1 MTSQKIPAGA
11 EIPPPSIEEVS
22 PGVFAYIQ
30 LDGSWCLNNI
40 AFITEGR
47 GVTVFDATSTER
59 RTRDL
64 TAAIART
71 SDKPVSTLV
80 NTHSHLDHTFGNY
93 VFGPEVT
100 IVGHELCREE
110 IVEAGEGMIAGAQ
123 ALFPSVAFGEIEIVP
138 PMLTFDDEITLYAGD
153 LAVHLEHVGP
163 AHTTNDVIAWIP
175 ERRLLISGD
184 IIFNQGTPFAAG
196 GSIIGWLQTLE
207 EIRDL
212 GAETLIPDTA
222 RSAVPRSSTTSRPT
236 ALRTGSGARRLRSGR
251 DTAGAGARHR
261 LGPVQRLAGQRAAG
275 GEPAPRLF
283 GIARRGAGH
292 TDRLRPDG
300 GRDGGVQRRPG
311 ALSGLIAGAAVDR
324 SGRFFD
330 QGGHG
335 ARAALHAGVRAVA
348 LDPLL
353 VAAHAVV
360 RGRLDDGGAPLC
372 RPWRRWPRPSLCRS
386 RRGGPAFRSRRRSCG
401 RRRPRGPGGSA
412 SRDPSLAA

>member
-1 MTSQKIPAGA
+1 MTSQEIPAGA

-40 AFITEGR
+40 AFITGGR
-47 GVTVFDATSTER
+47 GVIVFDATSTER

-80 NTHSHLDHTFGNY
+80 NTHSHLDHTFGNC

-110 IVEAGEGMIAGAQ
+110 IMEAGEGMIATAQ
-123 ALFPSVAFGEIEIVP
+123 GLFPRVDFGEIDIVP

-184 IIFNQGTPFAAG
+184 IIFNQGTPFAVG

-212 GAETLIPDTA
+212 GAETLIPGHGPVCGPEVIDDVAAYLRFVQDRA
-222 RSAVPRSSTTSRPT
+222 RAGFE
-236 ALRTGSGARRLRSGR
+236 AGATPLELAR
-251 DTAGAGARHR
+251 DTDLGRFSDWLDSERLVGNLHRAYSELRGEALGTPIDFAQMAGEMVEYNG
-261 LGPVQRLAGQRAAG
+261 GPVRCLA
-275 GEPAPRLF
+275 
-283 GIARRGAGH
+283 
-292 TDRLRPDG
+292 
-300 GRDGGVQRRPG
+300 
-311 ALSGLIAGAAVDR
+311 
-324 SGRFFD
+324 
-330 QGGHG
+330 
-335 ARAALHAGVRAVA
+335 
-348 LDPLL
+348 
-353 VAAHAVV
+353 
-360 RGRLDDGGAPLC
+360 
-372 RPWRRWPRPSLCRS
+372 
-386 RRGGPAFRSRRRSCG
+386 
-401 RRRPRGPGGSA
+401 
-412 SRDPSLAA
+412 